1 MVARLSSLALA
12 LLIAI
17 GPAAV
22 SAATAPAPSP
32 QPATISIEK
41 VTCADMLASNA
52 LDRSSI
58 MMFYW
63 GYLAGKTGATTLNSG
78 GLELATSRVMEMCM
92 ANKSMTV
99 LAAIDATKRGTK

>member
-1 MVARLSSLALA
+1 MVARLSSLALTFF
-12 LLIAI
+12 IAI
-17 GPAAV
+17 GPSAAP
-22 SAATAPAPSP
+22 AATAPAPSP
-32 QPATISIEK
+32 KPAIISIEK
-41 VTCADMLASNA
+41 VTCGDMLASNA

-78 GLELATSRVMEMCM
+78 GLELATSRVMETCM

-99 LAAIDATKRGTK
+99 LAAIEATKRGTK